1 MAPTETPRG
10 RAGIAALLCA
20 IVAAVT
26 AGLIAAPGPG
36 PAHAQTSA
44 GGGLVCSDFGG
55 GPPYRFQAYEA
66 TRDRAPYLGAQRLA
80 AVDALLPSEPDFA
93 LPDME
98 AGPADQRVVQPDASI
113 PDVLLHA
120 IGWVE
125 SRLNQTA
132 ARVPYE
138 GVGPV
143 LISPSCA
150 YGVMQVASAFSN
162 HGDAP
167 SRAEALTGTHYAYNI
182 AAGARILVA
191 KWNEDLIPVVGQG
204 EREFIEAWYYAL
216 WAYNGWATSNHPAGP
231 EVDPF
236 RSLPYDC
243 DSPYNGYTYQELVIG
258 CLINPPS
265 PDGRPLWP
273 AIPVEHPD
281 LATLAQPGGPLDP
294 EHFFTGWR
302 RLLAGPFAAPA
313 SGRLFDA
320 MNAPLPADA
329 RPYRPAP
336 LAEAEAEAARR
347 AIFGAPRP
355 EVDGE
360 PLELSPDGE
369 VVRPLEFTIR
379 NAGSGLLVYR
389 VVPESAWLRVS
400 LDAGVAVGS
409 PPGRARDDVTVR
421 VEIEAGGLPA
431 GVYEGSILVEALLP
445 GGGVETT
452 RVAVVLEKQGV
463 PRYEAGRPRS

>member
-1 MAPTETPRG
+1 MARPETRRR

-20 IVAAVT
+20 LVAAA
-26 AGLIAAPGPG
+26 AGLIASPGPG

-66 TRDRAPYLGAQRLA
+66 TRDRVPYLDAQRLA
-80 AVDALLPSEPDFA
+80 AVDALLPAEPGFA
-93 LPDME
+93 LPEME
-98 AGPADQRVVQPDASI
+98 AGPADRRVLQDDARI
-113 PDVLLHA
+113 PGVLLHA

-125 SRLNQTA
+125 SSLNQTA
-132 ARVPYE
+132 IHVPYE
-138 GVGPV
+138 SVGPALV
-143 LISPSCA
+143 SSSCA

-167 SRAEALTGTHYAYNI
+167 SRSEALTGTHYAYNI
-182 AAGARILVA
+182 AAGARILA
-191 KWNEDLIPVVGQG
+191 DKWNEDLIPVVGLG

-236 RSLPYDC
+236 RALPYDC
-243 DSPYNGYTYQELVIG
+243 EGPYNGYTYQELVIG

-265 PDGRPLWP
+265 IDGRPLWP
-273 AIPVEHPD
+273 AVPVEHPD
-281 LATLAQPGGPLDP
+281 LAALAQPGGPLDP
-294 EHFFTGWR
+294 EHFFAGWR
-302 RLLAGPFAAPA
+302 RLLTGPFGAPIPE
-313 SGRLFDA
+313 RPFDA
-320 MNAPLPADA
+320 MNAPLPPDA
-329 RPYRPAP
+329 QPHRPAP
-336 LAEAEAEAARR
+336 PGEAEAETIRR
-347 AIFGAPRP
+347 AIFGDPRA
-355 EVDGE
+355 EVEGG

-369 VVRPLEFTIR
+369 VVRPLTFTIR
-379 NAGSGLLVYR
+379 NPGSGLLVYR
-389 VVPESAWLRVS
+389 VVAEDAWLRVS
-400 LDAGVAVGS
+400 HDAGVAAGS

-421 VEIEAGGLPA
+421 VEVEAGGLPA
-431 GVYEGSILVEALLP
+431 GAYEGSILVEALLP

-452 RVAVVLEKQGV
+452 RVAIVLEKQGA

>member
-1 MAPTETPRG
+1 MAPIETRRR

-44 GGGLVCSDFGG
+44 ARGIVCSDFGG

-66 TRDRAPYLGAQRLA
+66 TRDRAPYLSAQRLA

-93 LPDME
+93 LPEME
-98 AGPADQRVVQPDASI
+98 AGPADRRSVEPDSLI

-125 SRLNQTA
+125 STLNQTA
-132 ARVPYE
+132 IQVPYE
-138 GVGPV
+138 SVGPV
-143 LISPSCA
+143 LISPDCA

-162 HGDAP
+162 RGDTP
-167 SRAEALTGTHYAYNI
+167 SRTEALTGTHYAYNI
-182 AAGARILVA
+182 AAGARILIE
-191 KWNEDLIPVVGQG
+191 KWNGDVIPVVGMG

-243 DSPYNGYTYQELVIG
+243 DGPYNGYTYQELVIG
-258 CLINPPS
+258 CLINPPA

-273 AIPVEHPD
+273 AVPVEHPD
-281 LATLAQPGGPLDP
+281 LAALAQPGGPLDP

-302 RLLAGPFAAPA
+302 RLLAGPFAAPDH
-313 SGRLFDA
+313 GRPFDA
-320 MNAPLPADA
+320 MNAPLPAGA
-329 RPYRPAP
+329 QPYRPAP
-336 LAEAEAEAARR
+336 LGEAEAEAARR
-347 AIFGAPRP
+347 AIFGDPRP
-355 EVDGE
+355 EVEGG
-360 PLELSPDGE
+360 PLELGPDGE

-389 VVPESAWLRVS
+389 VVPEDAWLRVS

-409 PPGRARDDVTVR
+409 PPGRSRDDVTVQ

-452 RVAVVLEKQGV
+452 RVAVGLEKQGV
-463 PRYEAGRPRS
+463 PQYEAGRPRS